1 MGIARISVFG
11 SSIFWMVGGVL
22 ALTATPVAAQF
33 GPVLSGTG
41 AVNRSMGGASTAA
54 PLSAGGALFWNPAT
68 LSGLKRSELEVGVEL
83 LFPHASMFANG
94 AGLGLG
100 SGNTESEDSVFP
112 LPTIALAF
120 HPEDSSFTYGLG
132 VFAMSGFGL
141 NYAGSTTNPLQ
152 AAPPAGLGFG
162 PIYSQYSV
170 LQIAPALVYEV
181 SDQFSLSFSPVLDIA
196 TAQLDPAL
204 ITSPNPPAGP
214 YPNGTHSRSAW
225 GCGFTLGA
233 YYQADMWDFGAS
245 YKSTQWFQP
254 NRFSA
259 SDNFGAPR
267 SFDFNLDCPS
277 IISVGTSY
285 KGIDG
290 VLLAADVRYLDF
302 ESTDG
307 FGDSG
312 FGPNGALRGL
322 GFQNI
327 FAVALGSQYQLTDDL
342 TVRVGYS
349 GNQNPISSS
358 QVSANVA
365 SPLIIQ
371 HVLTTGASYEITDDF
386 VLSLTYLHAF
396 ENSSQGP
403 IVLPGLGP
411 VPATSIKSTASIDS
425 IMLGAT
431 VKFGPRRR

>member
-1 MGIARISVFG
+1 MNTRTTIFGGIAACMAG
-11 SSIFWMVGGVL
+11 AVL
-22 ALTATPVAAQF
+22 ALTATPAAAQF
-33 GPVLSGTG
+33 GPVLTGTG

-68 LSGLKRSELEVGVEL
+68 LSGLQRSELEVGAEL
-83 LFPHASMFANG
+83 LFPHASMFADG

-100 SGNTESEDSVFP
+100 SGVTDSEDSVFP

-120 HPEDSSFTYGLG
+120 HPEESPFTYGLG
-132 VFAMSGFGL
+132 VFAVSGFGL
-141 NYAGSTTNPLQ
+141 NYAGGTTNPIQ

-181 SDQFSLSFSPVLDIA
+181 SDQLSVSFSPMLDIA

-214 YPNGTHSRSAW
+214 YPDGTHSRSAW
-225 GCGFTLGA
+225 GGGFMLGA
-233 YYQADMWDFGAS
+233 YYQANLWDFGAS
-245 YKSTQWFQP
+245 YKSSQWFQP

-259 SDNFGAPR
+259 TDNFGAPR
-267 SFDFNLDCPS
+267 TFEFNLDCPS
-277 IISVGTSY
+277 IVSVGMSY
-285 KGIDG
+285 KGIEH
-290 VLLAADVRYLDF
+290 VLLAADIRYLDF

-312 FGPNGALRGL
+312 FGPTGALQGL
-322 GFQNI
+322 GLQNI
-327 FAVALGSQYQLTDDL
+327 FAVALGSQYQITDEL
-342 TVRVGYS
+342 SVRTGYS
-349 GNQNPISSS
+349 WSENPISSG
-358 QVSANVA
+358 QASANVA

-371 HVLTTGASYEITDDF
+371 HMLTAGASYAVTDDF

-396 ENSSQGP
+396 ENSIEGP
-403 IVLPGLGP
+403 IVLPGMGP
-411 VPATSIKSTASIDS
+411 IPGTTVRSTASIDS
-425 IMLGAT
+425 LMVGAT

>member
-1 MGIARISVFG
+1 MGIARITAFG
-11 SSIFWMVGGVL
+11 SAMFWMVGGVL
-22 ALTATPVAAQF
+22 VLTATPVAAQF

-83 LFPHASMFANG
+83 LFPHASMSADG
-94 AGLGLG
+94 TGLGLG
-100 SGNTESEDSVFP
+100 SGSSESEDAVFA

-141 NYAGSTTNPLQ
+141 NYAGSTTNPIQ
-152 AAPPAGLGFG
+152 AAPPAGLGLG
-162 PIYSQYSV
+162 PIYSEYSV
-170 LQIAPALVYEV
+170 LQVTPALVYEV

-204 ITSPNPPAGP
+204 IASPNPPAGP
-214 YPNGTHSRSAW
+214 YPDGTHSRTAW
-225 GCGFTLGA
+225 GGGFTLGA
-233 YYQADMWDFGAS
+233 YYQTDIWDFGAS
-245 YKSTQWFQP
+245 YKSQQWFQP

-259 SDNFGAPR
+259 TDNLGAPR
-267 SFDFNLDCPS
+267 SFEFNLDCPS
-277 IISVGTSY
+277 IISMGTSY

-290 VLLAADVRYLDF
+290 VILAADVRYLDF

-312 FGPNGALRGL
+312 FGPDLALRGL

-327 FAVALGSQYQLTDDL
+327 FAVALGSQFQLTDEL
-342 TVRVGYS
+342 SVRAGYS
-349 GNQNPISSS
+349 WSGNPISSS
-358 QVSANVA
+358 QVTANVA

-371 HVLTTGASYEITDDF
+371 HMITFGASYEIINDF

-403 IVLPGLGP
+403 IEVPGLGP
-411 VPATSIKSTASIDS
+411 IPATSIESTASIDS

-431 VKFGPRRR
+431 VKFGGARR

>member
-1 MGIARISVFG
+1 MRIARITVFG
-11 SSIFWMVGGVL
+11 GVVAL
-22 ALTATPVAAQF
+22 MAGALLTLTATPVAAQF
-33 GPVLSGTG
+33 GPVLTGSG
-41 AVNRSMGGASTAA
+41 AINRSMGGASTAA

-68 LSGLKRSELEVGVEL
+68 LSGLERSELEVGVEL
-83 LFPHASMFANG
+83 LFPHASMFADG
-94 AGLGLG
+94 TGLGLG
-100 SGNTESEDSVFP
+100 SGGTESEDSVFP

-120 HPEDSSFTYGLG
+120 HPEESPFTYGLG

-141 NYAGSTTNPLQ
+141 NYAGNTNNPIQ

-170 LQIAPALVYEV
+170 LQIAPALVYDV
-181 SDQFSLSFSPVLDIA
+181 SDQFSVSFSPILDIGM
-196 TAQLDPAL
+196 AQLDPAL

-214 YPNGTHSRSAW
+214 YPDGTNSRSAW
-225 GCGFTLGA
+225 GGGFTLGA
-233 YYQADMWDFGAS
+233 YYQADLWDFGAS

-259 SDNFGAPR
+259 TDNFGAPR
-267 SFDFNLDCPS
+267 TFEFNLDCPS

-285 KGIDG
+285 KGIEG
-290 VLLAADVRYLDF
+290 VLLAADIRYLDF

-307 FGDSG
+307 LGDSG
-312 FGPNGALRGL
+312 FGPDGALRGL

-327 FAVALGSQYQLTDDL
+327 FAVALGSQYQLTDKL
-342 TVRVGYS
+342 SVRTGYTWS
-349 GNQNPISSS
+349 ENPINSS
-358 QVSANVA
+358 QASANVA

-371 HVLTTGASYEITDDF
+371 HMLTAGASYNITDDF

-396 ENSSQGP
+396 ENSITGP
-403 IVLPGLGP
+403 IVLPGIGP
-411 VPATSIKSTASIDS
+411 IPATSIRSTASIDS

-431 VKFGPRRR
+431 VKFGGPRR